1 MNVKVSLYKNPIS
14 NMIKNTEVLRNAV
27 NPASAFESS
36 HIHLNISEV
45 LPLFRRQD
53 GTDTEYIF
61 FI

>member
-1 MNVKVSLYKNPIS
+1 
-14 NMIKNTEVLRNAV
+14 MIKNTEVLRNAV

-61 FI
+61 FIWKKNKES